1 MFDHKVMGDSRASGA
16 FSFVILL
23 ENVIVSSE
31 KIRAGFSR
39 VLTPKA
45 RTKERRGTEPG
56 LTHFGPTYPTKPLQH

>member
-45 RTKERRGTEPG
+45 RTKEKAGDRTGT
-56 LTHFGPTYPTKPLQH
+56 HPLRTDLSY